1 MNKSTQTR
9 EKILRKGFEYA
20 SSFGL
25 LSVTIGEIAKAALM
39 SRTGV
44 ISHFANKEDMQIA
57 ILKYTEQMFVESV
70 LKRAYCQDPIDNLHN
85 LKVIWLNWA
94 TSLNRQHKTSCPFI
108 KAAIEYKDRDPGLIK
123 AYMQDQQQRLLSYLS
138 DLVERCKACGD
149 FKQSTDSELF
159 AYEFYSL
166 YLGHSIQKNL
176 LESKQAEQRFYLL
189 IEQLISRHL
198 SVAK

>member
-1 MNKSTQTR
+1 MNKSAQTR

-25 LSVTIGEIAKAALM
+25 LNVTIGKIAKAALM

-44 ISHFANKEDMQIA
+44 ISHFSDKEDMQIA

-94 TSLNRQHKTSCPFI
+94 TSLDRQHKTSCPFI
-108 KAAIEYKDRDPGLIK
+108 KAAIEYNDRDSGLIK
-123 AYMQDQQQRLLSYLS
+123 EYMQDQQLRLLCYLS
-138 DLVERCKACGD
+138 DLVERCKGSGD
-149 FKQSTDSELF
+149 FKKSTDAELF

-166 YLGHSIQKNL
+166 YLGHSMQKNL
-176 LESKQAEQRFYLL
+176 LDSRQSEQRFYLL
-189 IEQLISRHL
+189 IEQLIARNL
-198 SVAK
+198 SEDQ